1 MRMNIQIK
9 VSSFLLLVLVVSFG
23 IAGWIATQRT
33 VSVVSHITKEFGS
46 SLEKVAYERALNV
59 FTSLE
64 TGTRGSLERGEMQ
77 VFARILNDL
86 GKIKGVQ
93 EIGLTNPSGKV
104 VFSSRK
110 EQLSTELESTL
121 FTGATGNNR
130 QIFQKQESESL
141 LLARAHYLEHDCV
154 RCHARSQSGELSGV
168 LFVRYDTRDLLA
180 ALGTVDEI
188 SHSATTSS
196 IVTGFVT
203 GFGGLFFACLGV
215 YLLIGSQVRSPLEK
229 VRSMV
234 EGMGGGDFRPRLNF
248 RQQDELG
255 ETASSINRMAGQM
268 KRLISDSRGTV
279 ETLRHVVTDVTQA
292 AEDVAAAA
300 AEEKKALSRSGAA
313 MQAIGTSSLRIKD
326 EINDLDEAA
335 MRCSSSLL
343 QMTASIEEVASSSDS
358 LAEMVQEVSG
368 GIGQMANSVQLVAEH
383 AEAMKE
389 SAFATASSI
398 EEMDVANKEIDN
410 HAREVAQIAES
421 VQDDT
426 EQGRLSLTESLRGIQ
441 KINTAAQETDAAMQD
456 LTEQATSIGSIVSV
470 IEEITEQTN
479 LLALNAAIIAAQ
491 SGENG
496 KGFAVVADEIR
507 ELANRTRSSTQE
519 IAKVVDGI
527 REVTAKA
534 VTSNQTSHAEIQAW
548 QEKSDTFSAV
558 LSTIFNRIQGVSTQI
573 RQIATS
579 TSEQSR
585 GTQMVRAA
593 IDDVKIKIERAAQE
607 TLEQSQSA
615 SSIAESAHKMLL
627 VTTQVKHST
636 REQSQTSRFIS
647 KSMSEICAQA
657 GEIRTLS
664 LSQEKE
670 GAEVRDALA
679 GMQVSCANTG
689 TAVTV
694 LDGAVHEVSK
704 EAKRLEESMA
714 VFRIDED
721 ENPPEMFQEG
731 AASSAVR

>member
-229 VRSMV
+229 VR
-234 EGMGGGDFRPRLNF
+234 N
-248 RQQDELG
+248 
-255 ETASSINRMAGQM
+255 
-268 KRLISDSRGTV
+268 
-279 ETLRHVVTDVTQA
+279 
-292 AEDVAAAA
+292 
-300 AEEKKALSRSGAA
+300 
-313 MQAIGTSSLRIKD
+313 
-326 EINDLDEAA
+326 
-335 MRCSSSLL
+335 
-343 QMTASIEEVASSSDS
+343 
-358 LAEMVQEVSG
+358 
-368 GIGQMANSVQLVAEH
+368 
-383 AEAMKE
+383 
-389 SAFATASSI
+389 
-398 EEMDVANKEIDN
+398 
-410 HAREVAQIAES
+410 
-421 VQDDT
+421 
-426 EQGRLSLTESLRGIQ
+426 
-441 KINTAAQETDAAMQD
+441 
-456 LTEQATSIGSIVSV
+456 IV
-470 IEEITEQTN
+470 
-479 LLALNAAIIAAQ
+479 
-491 SGENG
+491 
-496 KGFAVVADEIR
+496 
-507 ELANRTRSSTQE
+507 
-519 IAKVVDGI
+519 
-527 REVTAKA
+527 
-534 VTSNQTSHAEIQAW
+534 
-548 QEKSDTFSAV
+548 
-558 LSTIFNRIQGVSTQI
+558 
-573 RQIATS
+573 
-579 TSEQSR
+579 
-585 GTQMVRAA
+585 
-593 IDDVKIKIERAAQE
+593 
-607 TLEQSQSA
+607 
-615 SSIAESAHKMLL
+615 
-627 VTTQVKHST
+627 
-636 REQSQTSRFIS
+636 
-647 KSMSEICAQA
+647 
-657 GEIRTLS
+657 
-664 LSQEKE
+664 
-670 GAEVRDALA
+670 
-679 GMQVSCANTG
+679 
-689 TAVTV
+689 
-694 LDGAVHEVSK
+694 
-704 EAKRLEESMA
+704 
-714 VFRIDED
+714 
-721 ENPPEMFQEG
+721 
-731 AASSAVR
+731 